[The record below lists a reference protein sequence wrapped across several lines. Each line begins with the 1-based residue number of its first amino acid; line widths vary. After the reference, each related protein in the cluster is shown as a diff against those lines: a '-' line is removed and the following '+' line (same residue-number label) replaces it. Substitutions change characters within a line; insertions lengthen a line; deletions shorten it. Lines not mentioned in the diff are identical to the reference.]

1 MGSNIKITNE
11 LEDYINNHSYKLN
24 PIQREIIKHN
34 ETLGDKKKMQI
45 SLIQCFFL
53 HLIIKLYNPNK
64 ILEIGTFTGL
74 STLTMGLAMNKDSN
88 LTAIDKNKETSE
100 IAKNFFNKANLESKI
115 NLLVKNAS
123 DGLDELFKNKEIFD
137 LVFIDAD
144 KQNYIDYFE
153 KSLRMLKTSG
163 IIITDNVL
171 WYGDVVDESKN
182 DKLTTKIREFNSFI
196 DKDNRVENM
205 ILPIGDGLSICIKL

>member
-1 MGSNIKITNE
+1 MGSNIKITSE

-45 SLIQCFFL
+45 SLSQCFFL
-53 HLIIKLYNPNK
+53 HLIIKLCKPNK

-74 STLTMGLAMNKDSN
+74 SALTMGLAMNKGSN
-88 LTAIDKNKETSE
+88 LIAIDKNKETSE

-144 KQNYIDYFE
+144 KENYIDYFE
-153 KSLRMLKTSG
+153 KSLRMLKKSG

-171 WYGDVVDESKN
+171 WYGDVADVSKN

-205 ILPIGDGLSICIKL
+205 ILPIGDGLSICRKL

>member
-11 LEDYINNHSYKLN
+11 LENYINNHSYKLN

-34 ETLGDKKKMQI
+34 ETLGNKKKMQI
-45 SLIQCFFL
+45 SLSQCFFL
-53 HLIIKLYNPNK
+53 HLIIKLYKPNK

-74 STLTMGLAMNKDSN
+74 SALTMGLAMNKDSN

-100 IAKNFFNKANLESKI
+100 IAKIFFNKANLESKI

-144 KQNYIDYFE
+144 KENYIDYFE
-153 KSLRMLKTSG
+153 KSLRMLKKSG

-171 WYGDVVDESKN
+171 WYGDVVDGSKN

-205 ILPIGDGLSICIKL
+205 ILPIGDGLSICRKL

>member
-1 MGSNIKITNE
+1 MGSNIKITSE

-45 SLIQCFFL
+45 SLSQCFFL
-53 HLIIKLYNPNK
+53 HLIIKLCKPNK

-74 STLTMGLAMNKDSN
+74 SALTMGLAMNEDSN

-144 KQNYIDYFE
+144 KENYIDYFE
-153 KSLRMLKTSG
+153 KSLRMLKKSG

-171 WYGDVVDESKN
+171 WYGDVADESKN
-182 DKLTTKIREFNSFI
+182 DKLTTKIREFNSFV

-205 ILPIGDGLSICIKL
+205 ILPIGDGLSICRKL

>member
-45 SLIQCFFL
+45 SLSQCFFL
-53 HLIIKLYNPNK
+53 HLIIKLCKPNK

-74 STLTMGLAMNKDSN
+74 SALTMGLAMNEDSN

-144 KQNYIDYFE
+144 KENYIDYFE
-153 KSLRMLKTSG
+153 KSLRMLKKSG

-171 WYGDVVDESKN
+171 WYGDVADVSKN

-205 ILPIGDGLSICIKL
+205 ILPIGDGLSICRKL

>member
-1 MGSNIKITNE
+1 MGSNIKITKE
-11 LEDYINNHSYKLN
+11 LENYINNHSYKLN

-45 SLIQCFFL
+45 SLSQCFFL
-53 HLIIKLYNPNK
+53 HLIIKLYKPNK

-74 STLTMGLAMNKDSN
+74 SALTMGLAMNKDSN

-100 IAKNFFNKANLESKI
+100 IAKIFFNKANLESKI

-144 KQNYIDYFE
+144 KENYIDYFE
-153 KSLRMLKTSG
+153 KSLRMLKKSG

-171 WYGDVVDESKN
+171 WYGDVVDGSKN

-196 DKDNRVENM
+196 NKDNRVENM
-205 ILPIGDGLSICIKL
+205 ILPIGDGLSICRKL